1 MPQTIQTVAERVSV
15 FPMAPWTFHQLGV
28 VSMADPLAPI
38 PPGFYDVVVATPMC
52 MAARPFALLD
62 DLRAAPVDTLPCVLL
77 VDLQSDADL
86 KARLDEARSLLL
98 AAPETARASML
109 SLLVSSWLGGHL
121 WKGPSRREAIERA
134 AAEDRAWRAQHCT
147 NVRPLGSLRT
157 GDSRARAL
165 LFKLAYDEVL
175 AASPR
180 ADTSRHGPPARCK
193 LLRTPDGRYQCMVG
207 GTHVHLYD

>member
-1 MPQTIQTVAERVSV
+1 M
-15 FPMAPWTFHQLGV
+15 
-28 VSMADPLAPI
+28 
-38 PPGFYDVVVATPMC
+38 
-52 MAARPFALLD
+52 
-62 DLRAAPVDTLPCVLL
+62 LL

-175 AASPR
+175 AARLP
-180 ADTSRHGPPARCK
+180 TPRHGPPARRRCAA
-193 LLRTPDGRYQCMVG
+193 DGRYQCTGHVCALIRLSVDWYVENQLYSSFHHTLSFSFYSLVDPTLQCPDPPPFCTRHPRPSSPDPVRH
-207 GTHVHLYD
+207 THDTAVPESRQTQH